1 MGLEGRD
8 HNSPPKPVLPPRAHQ
23 GFKGSHPSPKNPE
36 QRDGSLTG
44 EEAGTRGMVP
54 SSLGVGSKPRALQ
67 LPLPAALSAHNPVAA
82 PSAFPPWHSPLL
94 LLSQAPPLIIPNLPP
109 QASASIPQAPHLS
122 RLSTST
128 YPSLPGAPWPLPLW
142 SLPITSSPLGCH
154 PPGKPGPPWCPP
166 VWSSWPGPVLPAFPL
181 LSFPLPSP
189 LSTPQAQF
197 LADVSPADPS
207 EHNSSPFPLEEH
219 CFQPLGL
226 AEAGDPPL
234 QSLPHKPSG
243 CTSFLPHSFFSD
255 HPSHPP
261 PFTPAR
267 GQCPSTGSLLSPTP
281 PAA

>member
-154 PPGKPGPPWCPP
+154 PPGKPGPPWCPQYGALGLALC
-166 VWSSWPGPVLPAFPL
+166 SLPFH
-181 LSFPLPSP
+181 F
-189 LSTPQAQF
+189 
-197 LADVSPADPS
+197 
-207 EHNSSPFPLEEH
+207 SPFPSPAPSPPPKPSSSLMS
-219 CFQPLGL
+219 
-226 AEAGDPPL
+226 PL
-234 QSLPHKPSG
+234 QTLQS
-243 CTSFLPHSFFSD
+243 TTAPHSLW
-255 HPSHPP
+255 
-261 PFTPAR
+261 R
-267 GQCPSTGSLLSPTP
+267 STASSPWG
-281 PAA
+281 